1 MWNGDNVNEN
11 YTGGQWPGV
20 VCTPTNQKKD
30 GFTIWKWTYTGQ
42 KPLPNNT
49 KIIFNCGTGGNVG
62 TVQTSDLDF
71 KCGTYYN
78 SKGQTAFIPEHE
90 MTQQA
95 QPIKVYNLQGY
106 FLWSAGSMEEA
117 VRNAPA
123 GVYIIGGK
131 RTVIK

>member
-1 MWNGDNVNEN
+1 
-11 YTGGQWPGV
+11 
-20 VCTPTNQKKD
+20 
-30 GFTIWKWTYTGQ
+30 
-42 KPLPNNT
+42 
-49 KIIFNCGTGGNVG
+49 
-62 TVQTSDLDF
+62 
-71 KCGTYYN
+71 
-78 SKGQTAFIPEHE
+78 